1 MQAVVHLPSAVDFQG
16 QLLSA
21 SVRLMTSHIRPLSSL
36 TFWHHHLKAGVIV
49 AGSLRLEQRNS
60 MVLLLRKSLH
70 CTFWNQSAPNLWKP
84 MAYVPG
90 MAKDLW
96 PRTVQIKEKEKA
108 YRACQR
114 NGQRLQLKMN
124 ESNDRNQ
131 ESPKK
136 GVSGKWRG
144 KMCLFFKRKKKV
156 FILHS
161 ALKLLTKV
169 PVRKDYILLKQ
180 LWRGKQKS

>member
-1 MQAVVHLPSAVDFQG
+1 
-16 QLLSA
+16 
-21 SVRLMTSHIRPLSSL
+21 
-36 TFWHHHLKAGVIV
+36 
-49 AGSLRLEQRNS
+49 
-60 MVLLLRKSLH
+60 
-70 CTFWNQSAPNLWKP
+70 

-114 NGQRLQLKMN
+114 NWQRLQLKMN

-144 KMCLFFKRKKKV
+144 KMCLFFKRKKKSIHIAFSPQAADQGARTQRLHITETIIARETEILKNKCHTGTV
-156 FILHS
+156 QDSTNFKHFILKRCNLPIYKSDLPGKHDKRRFS
-161 ALKLLTKV
+161 TKYLQDSFWIFQV
-169 PVRKDYILLKQ
+169 PFFLC
-180 LWRGKQKS
+180 